1 MNTHNQR
8 ETNEGIMS
16 VCLSAEGELGGKCV
30 ISGGAEVEAAVMV
43 GSSSPRMQIETTRGA
58 GGRRQL

>member
-8 ETNEGIMS
+8 ETNEGS
-16 VCLSAEGELGGKCV
+16 LSAEGELGGKCV